1 MISIQPLF
9 IQCLLGEMYSNRHG
23 LLLVSKSEYTCGMYN
38 QLGKLANFKYG
49 VLLVHASN
57 LQPSEY

>member
-1 MISIQPLF
+1 
-9 IQCLLGEMYSNRHG
+9 MYSNRHG